1 MLTYADAYIEL
12 KQGLQYFKNNA
23 NSDTQTIKK
32 LDTILAIISNP
43 AQITPATQQLQ
54 NVQKG
59 AQTIINNHLE
69 ENQNIENQI
78 KNYDNF
84 IKDLKSN
91 QIVLVADKT
100 ESTSL
105 KSPLRTVDA
114 GTRNTLQNQEDPNK
128 TYLTLNK

>member
-59 AQTIINNHLE
+59 AQTIINNH
-69 ENQNIENQI
+69 
-78 KNYDNF
+78 NF